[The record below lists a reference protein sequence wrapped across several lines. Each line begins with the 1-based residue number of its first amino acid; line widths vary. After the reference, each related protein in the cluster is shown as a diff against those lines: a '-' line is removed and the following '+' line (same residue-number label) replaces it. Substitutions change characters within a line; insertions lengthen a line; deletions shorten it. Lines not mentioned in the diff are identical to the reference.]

1 MSTLQLSLRLVQVLH
16 GPSACVADQDLLRL
30 LGSGNIATPR
40 DVAWAIVQEALGLSE
55 LEDPKLPNGSKSW
68 ELLHFRYSRIS
79 AWKLEGSVLE

>member
-16 GPSACVADQDLLRL
+16 GPSACVADQDLLKL

-55 LEDPKLPNGSKSW
+55 LEDPKLQLGSLKA
-68 ELLHFRYSRIS
+68 LFS
-79 AWKLEGSVLE
+79 ASNFTG